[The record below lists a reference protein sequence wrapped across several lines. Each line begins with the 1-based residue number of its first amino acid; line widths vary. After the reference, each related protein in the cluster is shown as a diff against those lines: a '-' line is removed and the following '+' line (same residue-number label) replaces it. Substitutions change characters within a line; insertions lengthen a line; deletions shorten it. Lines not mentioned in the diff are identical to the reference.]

1 MVEMVLENMADQY
14 TEDQILIRRI
24 AKGSDDALADLY
36 ARHGSRLYA
45 YALRILG
52 NQALAEDILQDTL
65 LTVWEKAHTY
75 RGKGRVLAWLLRI
88 VHNKCMRTFRS
99 RETVPLEDLNPRSAP
114 QAQPV
119 EGKLIHSERCRL
131 LKAGLE
137 ELSVDHR
144 TVLELVFYH
153 QMSLKETA
161 RICGVPEGTI
171 KSRLKYAKD
180 SLRGTLSR
188 QGLSLEDL

>member
-1 MVEMVLENMADQY
+1 MVEMVLENMAERY

-36 ARHGSRLYA
+36 TRHGSRLYA

-52 NQALAEDILQDTL
+52 NPSLAEDILQDTL

-75 RGKGRVLAWLLRI
+75 RGQGRVLTWLLRI

-99 RETVPLEDLNPRSAP
+99 RETVPLENINPGTVP
-114 QAQPV
+114 QGQPA
-119 EGKLIHSERCRL
+119 EGKLIHSERSRL
-131 LKAGLE
+131 LKDGLE
-137 ELSVDHR
+137 ELSVEHR

-161 RICGVPEGTI
+161 RICGIPEGTV

-188 QGLSLEDL
+188 QGHSLEDL

>member
-1 MVEMVLENMADQY
+1 MVEMVLENMAERY
-14 TEDQILIRRI
+14 TEDQQLIHRI
-24 AKGSDDALADLY
+24 AKGSDSALADLY
-36 ARHGSRLYA
+36 TRFGSRLYA

-52 NQALAEDILQDTL
+52 NQVLAEDVLQDTL
-65 LTVWEKAHTY
+65 LTVWEKAHSY

-88 VHNKCMRTFRS
+88 VHNKCMRTFRT
-99 RETVPLEDLNPRSAP
+99 RETVPLEDINPGADP

-119 EGKLIHSERCRL
+119 EGKLIHSERSQL
-131 LKAGLE
+131 LQEGLQ
-137 ELSVDHR
+137 ELSVEHR

-161 RICGVPEGTI
+161 RICGIPEGTV